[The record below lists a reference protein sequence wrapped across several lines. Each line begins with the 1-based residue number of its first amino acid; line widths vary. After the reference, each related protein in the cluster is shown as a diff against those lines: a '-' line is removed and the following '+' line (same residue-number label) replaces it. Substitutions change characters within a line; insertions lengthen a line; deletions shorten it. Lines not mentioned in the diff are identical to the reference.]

1 MAINIHCVKCKRDM
15 KLTAKI
21 CKCGASIPKKYR
33 TYRVILRYNGKRIT
47 RTCNNLELAR
57 EIEAKLK
64 DEIRRDEL
72 SLTRKRAVTLGKAWK
87 RYADWSK
94 ITKPK
99 SFKTCNGYYHKHIE
113 PWLQDCNLSEITP
126 VEVEAIV
133 VRMRKGKTP
142 RGKPYA
148 DATVRHVLIVLGH
161 IFSMGIKWGLC
172 TDNPVRR
179 VAKPKLNN
187 QIVAY
192 LSKDELERLLTVLD
206 EWPCKMSACIVRFLL
221 HSGVRRGEI
230 FKIRW
235 DAVDM
240 ERKTFC
246 LRDPKGKR
254 DAVLPLS
261 DKALQILQEVPRE
274 YDTPYIFYGKEGKQR
289 TDFKGPWQRI
299 KKAACLPESF
309 RLHDLRHH
317 FASALVSA
325 GTDLFTVQTL
335 LNHRDSSTTQR
346 YAHLSDNALRDA
358 LSLSD
363 RLNSPPA
370 ETEKKVVNLRDYR
383 HGS

>member
-21 CKCGASIPKKYR
+21 CKCGASIPKKHR
-33 TYRVILRYNGKRIT
+33 TYRVILRKNNGKRIT

-72 SLTRKRAVTLGKAWK
+72 SLTKQRAVTMGEAWK
-87 RYADWSK
+87 RYSDWSK

-99 SFKTCNGYYHKHIE
+99 SFRTCNAYYRKHIE

-148 DATVRHVLIVLGH
+148 DATIRHVLIVLGH

-172 TDNPVRR
+172 TDNPVRW

-192 LSKDELERLLTVLD
+192 LNKDELERLL
-206 EWPCKMSACIVRFLL
+206 
-221 HSGVRRGEI
+221 RGEI